1 MLGNFTEE
9 AKKIMVGAKIEM
21 KELKHPYVGS
31 EHLMLSILKNDKKI
45 ASSLKNY
52 NLDYDTFKKAIIDS
66 IGVGKKANEWF
77 LYTPLIK
84 RVIEEAIVS
93 SKENNHNEVTPR
105 HLLYAI
111 LEEGEGVAIR
121 IMLSM
126 GIDLDEMMNEFEIKL
141 VSKKK
146 NKKLLLDEFGIDLNK
161 KALNNEIDPV
171 CGRDKEIKRVIEI
184 LSRRTKNNPL
194 LIGDAGVGKT
204 AIVEELAR
212 KIVNGD
218 VPNSLKLKRIIS
230 VDMASLVAGTK
241 YRGEFEERI
250 RKIIS
255 EVENNDEII
264 LFIDEIHTIV
274 GAGGAEGAID
284 ASNIFKPALARGKI
298 KVIGA
303 TTKDEYKSTIEKDK
317 ALERRFQVVN
327 VEEPSK
333 EDVLNILYNLKD
345 IYASYHHV
353 IVDDAI
359 LENMAYL
366 SSKYIHDRKEPDKT
380 IDLLD
385 EACSLASMKE
395 SKELKE
401 YNELNKKLKNV
412 MNLKKEYLIKNDF
425 VKASEYKNEENELM
439 NKINELE
446 LTINTT
452 NKVELD
458 DIYNVIKMKTHL
470 EDYMFNSELFDY
482 DKLKE
487 KLKNKIKGQ
496 DKVIDSLVDSYRLK
510 CQNKTNECLS
520 YLFVGPSGVGK
531 TFLAKVFGE
540 EIFKKNV
547 FKLDMSEF
555 SEAHTISKLI
565 GAPSG
570 YVGYDDN
577 NSFFECVRENP
588 NSLVIL
594 DEVDKSHESVR
605 NLLYQVLDEGH
616 IKDSKGRN
624 INFEHTI
631 IIMTS
636 NIGFETNQIGFNKES
651 NNELMDVFSK
661 SFLNRIDNIMTFKQ
675 LDEEIIKEI
684 LEENIEMLEQ
694 KYNVLIDYEDV
705 LDELIKETS
714 YKEFGARHI
723 KNVVRKR
730 IENSIIGK
738 KSKKIKIKG
747 TLMV

>member
-66 IGVGKKANEWF
+66 IGVGKKENEWF

-425 VKASEYKNEENELM
+425 VKASEYK
-439 NKINELE
+439 K
-446 LTINTT
+446 
-452 NKVELD
+452 
-458 DIYNVIKMKTHL
+458 
-470 EDYMFNSELFDY
+470 
-482 DKLKE
+482 
-487 KLKNKIKGQ
+487 
-496 DKVIDSLVDSYRLK
+496 R
-510 CQNKTNECLS
+510 
-520 YLFVGPSGVGK
+520 
-531 TFLAKVFGE
+531 
-540 EIFKKNV
+540 
-547 FKLDMSEF
+547 
-555 SEAHTISKLI
+555 
-565 GAPSG
+565 
-570 YVGYDDN
+570 
-577 NSFFECVRENP
+577 
-588 NSLVIL
+588 
-594 DEVDKSHESVR
+594 
-605 NLLYQVLDEGH
+605 
-616 IKDSKGRN
+616 
-624 INFEHTI
+624 
-631 IIMTS
+631 
-636 NIGFETNQIGFNKES
+636 
-651 NNELMDVFSK
+651 
-661 SFLNRIDNIMTFKQ
+661 
-675 LDEEIIKEI
+675 
-684 LEENIEMLEQ
+684 
-694 KYNVLIDYEDV
+694 
-705 LDELIKETS
+705 
-714 YKEFGARHI
+714 
-723 KNVVRKR
+723 RK
-730 IENSIIGK
+730 
-738 KSKKIKIKG
+738 
-747 TLMV
+747 

>member
-66 IGVGKKANEWF
+66 IGVGKKENEWF

-126 GIDLDEMMNEFEIKL
+126 GIDLDEMMNEFEIRL

-146 NKKLLLDEFGIDLNK
+146 SKKLLLDEFGIDLNK

-425 VKASEYKNEENELM
+425 VKASEYKNEENVLM

-555 SEAHTISKLI
+555 SEAHTVSKLI

-636 NIGFETNQIGFNKES
+636 NVGFETNQIGFNKES

>member
-66 IGVGKKANEWF
+66 IGVGKKENEWF

-126 GIDLDEMMNEFEIKL
+126 GIDLDEMMNEFEIRL

-146 NKKLLLDEFGIDLNK
+146 SKKLLLDEFGIDLNK

-425 VKASEYKNEENELM
+425 VKASEYKNEENVLM

-510 CQNKTNECLS
+510 CQNKANECLS

-555 SEAHTISKLI
+555 SEAHTVSKLI

-636 NIGFETNQIGFNKES
+636 NVGFETNQIGFNKES
-651 NNELMDVFSK
+651 NNELKDVFSK

>member
-66 IGVGKKANEWF
+66 IGVGKKENEWF

-126 GIDLDEMMNEFEIKL
+126 GIDLDEMMNEFEIRL

-146 NKKLLLDEFGIDLNK
+146 SKKLLLDEFGIDLNK

-171 CGRDKEIKRVIEI
+171 CGRDKEIQRVIEI

-425 VKASEYKNEENELM
+425 VKASEYKNEENVLM

-555 SEAHTISKLI
+555 SEAHTVSKLI

-636 NIGFETNQIGFNKES
+636 NVGFETNQIGFNKES